1 MPPPVALSL
10 DRKNSAW
17 CWRIPIGFMD
27 VLWFSPIDLG
37 AIPGFLAA
45 FSKKKW
51 LGGFL
56 TEFRPPKSL
65 ELRTDHRR
73 RNRIPPKEEE
83 SAADGGSAPIK
94 VWIQGKNME
103 TWWNFNNFRLYH
115 GLVYLTLFPIIKSRK
130 GRDIYSVFFVEK
142 QNAFSQCC
150 LPQQTEIMVPTCFN
164 HLCMMILLKSLVG
177 GLEHFF
183 P

>member
-1 MPPPVALSL
+1 MVSSTNPLKLENSILVLGTSL
-10 DRKNSAW
+10 GNSGDATASGLVPW
-17 CWRIPIGFMD
+17 PQKWRLMLTDSYRFYGYFM
-27 VLWFSPIDLG
+27 VFTYRSGGNTRLPCSFPL
-37 AIPGFLAA
+37 
-45 FSKKKW
+45 KKTW

-130 GRDIYSVFFVEK
+130 GRDI
-142 QNAFSQCC
+142 Q
-150 LPQQTEIMVPTCFN
+150 
-164 HLCMMILLKSLVG
+164 SL
-177 GLEHFF
+177 
-183 P
+183 